1 MDVLYETTGKWRKN
15 KVKYMKMKRNGNTEN
30 NFGQKRKESKKL
42 EKKCKIK
49 ETHTHKISSNK
60 DIWLQN

>member
-42 EKKCKIK
+42 EKKNVK
-49 ETHTHKISSNK
+49 
-60 DIWLQN
+60 